1 MTIPRSPSPH
11 SSHSPVLIAAAL
23 LGAMAALAA
32 CEPTTLAAGA
42 GAQVL
47 VAAAQER
54 DIADAV
60 DDKTIQLSLNAR
72 YLEADAKLFARVESE
87 VVEGRVMLTGNVPSP
102 DDRVLAAR
110 LAWQVPGVREILNEI
125 VVNDTS
131 GVVDYVKDSW
141 ITTQL
146 RARMTVDPEVFDINY
161 SVETVNGVIYLMGIA
176 QNKVEL
182 ERVTDHARGLAG
194 VRRIISHVRMKD
206 DPRRKTG

>member
-1 MTIPRSPSPH
+1 MTFL
-11 SSHSPVLIAAAL
+11 HSPAPLFRALIAAAL

-60 DDKTIQLSLNAR
+60 DDKATQLSLNAR
-72 YLEADAKLFARVESE
+72 YLEADAKLFARVDSE
-87 VVEGRVMLTGNVPSP
+87 VIEGRVLLTGNVPSP

-110 LAWQVPGVREILNEI
+110 LAWQVPGVREVLNEI

-131 GVVDYVKDSW
+131 GVVDYIKDSW

-146 RARMTVDPEVFDINY
+146 RAKIGIDPEVYDINY
-161 SVETVNGVIYLMGIA
+161 TVETVNGVIYLMGIA
-176 QNKVEL
+176 QNEVEL
-182 ERVTDHARGLAG
+182 ERVTNHARELAG

-206 DPRRKTG
+206 DPRRKAS

>member
-1 MTIPRSPSPH
+1 MTFPH
-11 SSHSPVLIAAAL
+11 YRKPLAAAAL
-23 LGAMAALAA
+23 LGALVALAA
-32 CEPTTLAAGA
+32 CEPTTMAAGA

-60 DDKTIQLSLNAR
+60 DDKSIQFSLNAR
-72 YLEADAKLFARVESE
+72 FIEADAKLFARVESE
-87 VVEGRVMLTGNVPSP
+87 VIEGRVLLTGNVPSP

-146 RARMTVDPEVFDINY
+146 RAKMTIDPEVFDINY
-161 SVETVNGVIYLMGIA
+161 TVETVNGVIYLMGIA
-176 QNKVEL
+176 QSQSEL
-182 ERVTDHARGLAG
+182 GRITDHARTLAG
-194 VRRIISHVRMKD
+194 VRRVISHVHMKD
-206 DPRRKTG
+206 DPRRKQS